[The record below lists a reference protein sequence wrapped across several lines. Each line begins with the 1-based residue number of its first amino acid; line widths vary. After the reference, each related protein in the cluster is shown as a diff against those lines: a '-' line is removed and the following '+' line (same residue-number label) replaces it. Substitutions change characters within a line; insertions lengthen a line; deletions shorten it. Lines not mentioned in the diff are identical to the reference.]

1 MSFVETNKSIDAL
14 LEELDIEIE
23 DVQIDDM
30 YDDNFYDDDMESY
43 NNFDSSLY

>member
-23 DVQIDDM
+23 DVQIDDI
-30 YDDNFYDDDMESY
+30 YDDNFYDEEIENY
-43 NNFDSSLY
+43 NNFIDSLY